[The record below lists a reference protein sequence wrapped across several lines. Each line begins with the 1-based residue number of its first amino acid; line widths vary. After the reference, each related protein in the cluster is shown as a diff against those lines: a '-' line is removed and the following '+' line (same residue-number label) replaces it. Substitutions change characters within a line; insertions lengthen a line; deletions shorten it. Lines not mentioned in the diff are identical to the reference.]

1 MSFRIKVVLTAV
13 VAAGLVIGTLL
24 YAGLRQPAPEVQ
36 VDPSVSLGTP
46 GVLVRDTTTGHLA
59 VVDRAGGRA
68 QAAVEC
74 LRSHAAAG
82 RASCLRKDPALP
94 GSFQLSVLD
103 SRLQPIWTT
112 PVVGIPTR
120 TRISADGRMVAW
132 TVFVAG
138 HSYTDESFSTATSI
152 VDLQTKKVVANL
164 ENLSLDGGKPP
175 VDANFWG
182 VSFAVDDN
190 TFYVTMA
197 TGKHFH
203 LVRGDFRRRTLTIL
217 ADGVECPSLSPD
229 GTRLVY
235 KKRLPDLTWRLHVFD
250 LATQERT
257 ELAET
262 ENIDDQ
268 AVWLDDRT
276 IGYGRADMNGRISV
290 WSVPADGTGTP
301 ALLVDGAESPAPLA

>member
-1 MSFRIKVVLTAV
+1 MSFRVKVVLVVV
-13 VAAGLVIGTLL
+13 VAAALVVGTVLF
-24 YAGLRQPAPEVQ
+24 AGSRQPAPAVQ
-36 VDPSVSLGTP
+36 IDPSVSLDTP
-46 GVLVRDTTTGHLA
+46 GVLVRDIATGHLA
-59 VVDRAGGRA
+59 VVDRSGGRA
-68 QAAVEC
+68 QAAVAC

-82 RASCLRKDPALP
+82 RASCLRKDSALP
-94 GSFQLSVLD
+94 GSYELSVLD
-103 SRLQPIWTT
+103 SRLEEVWTT

-120 TRISADGRMVAW
+120 TRMSADGRMVAW

-152 VDLQTKKVVANL
+152 VDLRTQKVVANL

-182 VSFAVDDN
+182 VSFATDDN

-197 TGKHFH
+197 TGDHFY

-235 KKRLPDLTWRLHVFD
+235 KKRLPDLTWRLQVFH
-250 LATQERT
+250 LETQRRT
-257 ELAET
+257 ELAESA
-262 ENIDDQ
+262 NIDDQ

-276 IGYGRADMNGRISV
+276 IGYGRADLNGRISV

-301 ALLVDGAESPAPLA
+301 TLLVDGAESPAPLA